1 MNLLGSFLFKK
12 KKKVIKISTLCFK
25 KYTLPKKPP
34 KPEEINDCDRTG
46 YTDTKQRERKKIFC
60 KIFSYFS

>member
-25 KYTLPKKPP
+25 KNTLPKKPP

-46 YTDTKQRERKKIFC
+46 YTDTK
-60 KIFSYFS
+60 